1 MATEPHGRYLFAGD
15 VEGRLHLLFKR
26 AAAVNKS
33 NGPFDCLF
41 CVGAFFPPA
50 DPATAGGGG
59 AGGQSELE
67 DYIAGRAK
75 APLPT
80 FLIGDIGV
88 GAQRLLEIAERGGG
102 GAATRKEGEAGE
114 EKGKEEGKEEQKEE
128 VEEGGKGEGEE
139 KGEGEDK
146 GEGEEKGKGEEA
158 PEGEGDGSK
167 AVGEAGE
174 AEESKGEV
182 GAGRQGGGSGG
193 GEKEEDEEVGEGEWR
208 SHRRVKICDNIEWL
222 RGAGIA
228 DLCGQIKPSP
238 LCLPAGSNP
247 PYLSSTPPLPSLFR
261 PTGLKVAYLG
271 GRYDPATYLSK
282 QGGGTGAAEG
292 RQERAAVEALV
303 DAGADGAAID
313 MLLTNEW
320 PKGVAALTHPSLLP
334 TPPPATSASAPASVD
349 WAGVGSPVAATLA
362 KELMPRY
369 HVAGGA
375 GFFFARPP
383 YINSATSAEDA
394 STSASGPVTRFIGL
408 APVGNKAKQKFLHA
422 LSLRSASSLPL
433 SDLAAQPPDATP
445 SPFLPRP
452 SSAKNQIWTGSLA
465 APDGAARAA
474 AAAAQAK
481 AEETAAK
488 RTFWE
493 SSDGGKGGGEGAVKP
508 AWALKVEE
516 EEARGVGGAGDG
528 EQYWRYAAG
537 KKRVRRDGGPG
548 GGGGGREGREG
559 PQRMDHHCLA
569 TYALSTSARAAAAEG
584 RTVDSDTRWRMGRW
598 GEEGGEGQGGGDNAA
613 AGSVAAAVA
622 TAAAVAAAA
631 GVGPSSGGPS
641 ELPKGVCFDFVRRGS
656 CTRGDTC
663 RFAHSLPSTSPGLL
677 GTPPPLTPASLAAL
691 LAPHAGPPPGG
702 ATGGAA
708 AGGVVPPAP
717 APCWFCLAS
726 PKVETHLVVSVGE
739 HCYVA
744 LPKGPLV
751 PGHVLILPIEHFP
764 SVISLPSDAL
774 AEMWRYMGALR
785 RCFEAQGQTVV
796 AFERFLQLRAATHAH
811 VNVSGSVL
819 DDIKQISCSLHVMP
833 PPGKGGQGAPCLLLM
848 WLRPSPASNAPSN
861 PFLPTPGHLVTRSP
875 APLLPHCSLLFPR
888 CPLLTPLP
896 PLPTAHSSSPAA
908 HCSLLFPRCPLLTP
922 LPPLPT
928 AHSSSPAAHC
938 SLLFPRCPL
947 LTPLPPLPT
956 AHSSSP
962 AAHCSLLFPRCPL
975 LTPLPPLPTVHA
987 WQVVPIPQDKADQ
1000 VLPAFT
1006 AAASSHNFQ
1015 FATVPKPPEGQH
1027 MDEVKKQSRGGQYLT
1042 VELPDGSL
1050 LVHAIDRGAKLPMQ
1064 LGREVRRGWGE
1075 REVVAGVVGLPE
1087 RGDWRACKE
1096 TAEEEAAMADAFKK
1110 QFQPFDIMG

>member
-167 AVGEAGE
+167 VVGEAGE

-228 DLCGQIKPSP
+228 DLC
-238 LCLPAGSNP
+238 
-247 PYLSSTPPLPSLFR
+247 
-261 PTGLKVAYLG
+261 GLKVAYLG

-362 KELMPRY
+362 KELMPRPHTCKPPYVQLLAPLSLPPACLFYPFILHPASALSLSPSLSLPPSY

-422 LSLRSASSLPL
+422 LSLRPASSLPL

-465 APDGAARAA
+465 APDGAAQAA

-516 EEARGVGGAGDG
+516 EEARGVGGAGEG

-537 KKRVRRDGGPG
+537 RKRVRRDGGPG

-559 PQRMDHHCLA
+559 PQVCFELSGKGVCSRGDACRFMHTLEDGSPLPRNLCFEHFSKGSCSRGTDCRFRHSLA
-569 TYALSTSARAAAAEG
+569 
-584 RTVDSDTRWRMGRW
+584 D
-598 GEEGGEGQGGGDNAA
+598 GEVGGGGGEGQGGGDNAA
-613 AGSVAAAVA
+613 AGSLAAAVA

-861 PFLPTPGHLVTRSP
+861 PFLPTP
-875 APLLPHCSLLFPR
+875 
-888 CPLLTPLP
+888 
-896 PLPTAHSSSPAA
+896 LPTAHSSSPAA

-928 AHSSSPAAHC
+928 AHSSSPAAHRTC
-938 SLLFPRCPL
+938 MAGGAHPPGQGRPAHGRGEEAEPRGPVPHSGAARWVVNSLLPRTSSPL
-947 LTPLPPLPT
+947 LSPSLPPL
-956 AHSSSP
+956 SS
-962 AAHCSLLFPRCPL
+962 R
-975 LTPLPPLPTVHA
+975 
-987 WQVVPIPQDKADQ
+987 
-1000 VLPAFT
+1000 
-1006 AAASSHNFQ
+1006 
-1015 FATVPKPPEGQH
+1015 PEGQH
-1027 MDEVKKQSRGGQYLT
+1027 MTSIDEVKKQSRGGQYLT

-1064 LGREVRRGWGE
+1064 LG

>member
-271 GRYDPATYLSK
+271 GRYDLATYLSK

-362 KELMPRY
+362 KELMPRPHVHARVIEPHTCKPPYVQAPIRASPHTCKPPYVQAPIRASPHTCKPPYVQAPIRASPHTCKPPYVQAPIRASPHTCKPPYVQLLAPLSLPPACLFYPFILHPASALSLSPSLSLPPSY

-516 EEARGVGGAGDG
+516 EEARGVGGAGEG

-559 PQRMDHHCLA
+559 PQVCFELSGKGVCSRGDACRFMHTLEDGSPLPRNLCFEHFSKGSCSRGTDCRFRHSLA
-569 TYALSTSARAAAAEG
+569 
-584 RTVDSDTRWRMGRW
+584 D
-598 GEEGGEGQGGGDNAA
+598 GEVGGGGGEGQGGGDNAA

-811 VNVSGSVL
+811 VNV
-819 DDIKQISCSLHVMP
+819 
-833 PPGKGGQGAPCLLLM
+833 
-848 WLRPSPASNAPSN
+848 
-861 PFLPTPGHLVTRSP
+861 
-875 APLLPHCSLLFPR
+875 
-888 CPLLTPLP
+888 
-896 PLPTAHSSSPAA
+896 
-908 HCSLLFPRCPLLTP
+908 
-922 LPPLPT
+922 
-928 AHSSSPAAHC
+928 
-938 SLLFPRCPL
+938 
-947 LTPLPPLPT
+947 
-956 AHSSSP
+956 
-962 AAHCSLLFPRCPL
+962 
-975 LTPLPPLPTVHA
+975 
-987 WQVVPIPQDKADQ
+987 VPIPQDKADQ

-1064 LGREVRRGWGE
+1064 LGREV
-1075 REVVAGVVGLPE
+1075 VAGVVGLPE

>member
-1 MATEPHGRYLFAGD
+1 MAAEPHGRYLFAGD
-15 VEGRLHLLFKR
+15 VEGRLNLLFKR

-41 CVGAFFPPA
+41 CVGAFFPPS
-50 DPATAGGGG
+50 DPATAAAGG

-88 GAQRLLEIAERGGG
+88 GAQRLLEIAVRGGG
-102 GAATRKEGEAGE
+102 GAATRKEGEAAE
-114 EKGKEEGKEEQKEE
+114 EKVKEEGKEEQKEE
-128 VEEGGKGEGEE
+128 AEEGGKGEGEE

-146 GEGEEKGKGEEA
+146 GEGEEKGEGEDKGEGEEKGEGEDKGEGEEKGEGEDKGEGEEKGEGEDKGEGEEKGEGEDKGEGEEKEKGEETR
-158 PEGEGDGSK
+158 EGEGDGSK

-174 AEESKGEV
+174 GEESKGEV
-182 GAGRQGGGSGG
+182 GAGTQGGGSGG

-228 DLCGQIKPSP
+228 DLCGQMKPSP
-238 LCLPAGSNP
+238 LCLPPGSNP

-271 GRYDPATYLSK
+271 GRYDPATYLSG
-282 QGGGTGAAEG
+282 QAGGTGVAEG

-313 MLLTNEW
+313 VLLTNEW

-334 TPPPATSASAPASVD
+334 SPPPATSASAPASVD

-375 GFFFARPP
+375 GAFFARPP
-383 YINSATSAEDA
+383 YINSSAATSAEDA

-422 LSLRSASSLPL
+422 LSLRPASSLPL
-433 SDLAAQPPDATP
+433 SDLAARPPDATP

-452 SSAKNQIWTGSLA
+452 TSAKNQIWTGSLA

-516 EEARGVGGAGDG
+516 EEARGAGGAGEG

-537 KKRVRRDGGPG
+537 KKRARRDGGPG
-548 GGGGGREGREG
+548 GGGREG
-559 PQRMDHHCLA
+559 PQVCFELSGKGVCSRGDACRFMHTLEDGSPLPRNLCFEHFSKGSCSRGTDCRFRHSLA
-569 TYALSTSARAAAAEG
+569 G
-584 RTVDSDTRWRMGRW
+584 
-598 GEEGGEGQGGGDNAA
+598 GEAGGGAGEGQGGGGNAA

-631 GVGPSSGGPS
+631 GVGGSSGGATD
-641 ELPKGVCFDFVRRGS
+641 LPKGVCFDLVRRGS

-677 GTPPPLTPASLAAL
+677 ATPPPLTPASLAAL
-691 LAPHAGPPPGG
+691 LAPPAAGGPAGG
-702 ATGGAA
+702 ATGGAGG
-708 AGGVVPPAP
+708 AGGAAPPTP

-785 RCFEAQGQTVV
+785 KCFEAQGQTVV

-811 VNVSGSVL
+811 VNV
-819 DDIKQISCSLHVMP
+819 
-833 PPGKGGQGAPCLLLM
+833 
-848 WLRPSPASNAPSN
+848 
-861 PFLPTPGHLVTRSP
+861 
-875 APLLPHCSLLFPR
+875 
-888 CPLLTPLP
+888 
-896 PLPTAHSSSPAA
+896 
-908 HCSLLFPRCPLLTP
+908 
-922 LPPLPT
+922 
-928 AHSSSPAAHC
+928 
-938 SLLFPRCPL
+938 
-947 LTPLPPLPT
+947 
-956 AHSSSP
+956 
-962 AAHCSLLFPRCPL
+962 
-975 LTPLPPLPTVHA
+975 
-987 WQVVPIPQDKADQ
+987 VPIPQGKADQ

-1006 AAASSHNFQ
+1006 AAAASHNFQ
-1015 FATVPKPPEGQH
+1015 FASVPKPPDGQH
-1027 MDEVKKQSRGGQYLT
+1027 MAVVDEVKKQSRGGQYLT
-1042 VELPDGSL
+1042 VELPDASL

-1064 LGREVRRGWGE
+1064 LGREVRGGWASGETRAGE
-1075 REVVAGVVGLPE
+1075 RCCAGGEEVVAGVVGVPE

>member
-1 MATEPHGRYLFAGD
+1 MAAEPHGRYLFAGD
-15 VEGRLHLLFKR
+15 VEGRLNLLFKR

-41 CVGAFFPPA
+41 CVGAFFPPS
-50 DPATAGGGG
+50 DPATAAAGG

-88 GAQRLLEIAERGGG
+88 GAQRLLEIAVRGGG
-102 GAATRKEGEAGE
+102 GAATRKEGEAAE
-114 EKGKEEGKEEQKEE
+114 EKVKEEGKEEQKEE
-128 VEEGGKGEGEE
+128 AEEGGKGEGEE

-146 GEGEEKGKGEEA
+146 G
-158 PEGEGDGSK
+158 
-167 AVGEAGE
+167 
-174 AEESKGEV
+174 
-182 GAGRQGGGSGG
+182 QM
-193 GEKEEDEEVGEGEWR
+193 
-208 SHRRVKICDNIEWL
+208 
-222 RGAGIA
+222 
-228 DLCGQIKPSP
+228 KPSP
-238 LCLPAGSNP
+238 LCLPPGSNP

-271 GRYDPATYLSK
+271 GRYDPATYLSG
-282 QGGGTGAAEG
+282 QAGGTGAAEG

-313 MLLTNEW
+313 VLLTNEW

-334 TPPPATSASAPASVD
+334 SPPPATSASAPASVD

-375 GFFFARPP
+375 GAFFARPP
-383 YINSATSAEDA
+383 YINSSAATSAEDA

-422 LSLRSASSLPL
+422 LSLRPASSLPL
-433 SDLAAQPPDATP
+433 SDLAARPPDATP

-452 SSAKNQIWTGSLA
+452 TSAKNQIWTGSLA

-516 EEARGVGGAGDG
+516 EEARGAGGAGEG

-537 KKRVRRDGGPG
+537 KKRARRDGGPG
-548 GGGGGREGREG
+548 GGGREG
-559 PQRMDHHCLA
+559 PQVCFELSGKGVCSRGDACRFMHTLEDGSPLPRNLCFEHFSKGTCSRGTDCRFRHSLA
-569 TYALSTSARAAAAEG
+569 G
-584 RTVDSDTRWRMGRW
+584 
-598 GEEGGEGQGGGDNAA
+598 GEAGGGAGEGQGGGGNAA

-631 GVGPSSGGPS
+631 GVGGSSGGATD
-641 ELPKGVCFDFVRRGS
+641 LPKGVCFDLVRQGS

-677 GTPPPLTPASLAAL
+677 ATPPPLTPASLAAL
-691 LAPHAGPPPGG
+691 LAPPAAGAPAGG
-702 ATGGAA
+702 ATGGAGG
-708 AGGVVPPAP
+708 AGGAAPPTP

-785 RCFEAQGQTVV
+785 KCFAAQGHTVV

-819 DDIKQISCSLHVMP
+819 DDLKRISCALQVVPFLLAHGIARGAI
-833 PPGKGGQGAPCLLLM
+833 PPGTWRSLPAGVDVTWPLTHLQCAL
-848 WLRPSPASNAPSN
+848 PS
-861 PFLPTPGHLVTRSP
+861 F
-875 APLLPHCSLLFPR
+875 LPHCSLLFPL
-888 CPLLTPLP
+888 C
-896 PLPTAHSSSPAA
+896 SP
-908 HCSLLFPRCPLLTP
+908 C
-922 LPPLPT
+922 
-928 AHSSSPAAHC
+928 
-938 SLLFPRCPL
+938 
-947 LTPLPPLPT
+947 
-956 AHSSSP
+956 
-962 AAHCSLLFPRCPL
+962 
-975 LTPLPPLPTVHA
+975 VHT

-1006 AAASSHNFQ
+1006 AAAASHNFQ
-1015 FATVPKPPEGQH
+1015 FASVPKPPADGQH
-1027 MDEVKKQSRGGQYLT
+1027 MAVVGEVKKQSRGGQYLT
-1042 VELPDGSL
+1042 VELPDASL

-1064 LGREVRRGWGE
+1064 LGREV
-1075 REVVAGVVGLPE
+1075 VAGVVGVPE

>member
-1 MATEPHGRYLFAGD
+1 MAAEPHGRYLFAGD
-15 VEGRLHLLFKR
+15 VEGRLNLLFKR

-41 CVGAFFPPA
+41 CVGAFFPPS
-50 DPATAGGGG
+50 DPATAAAGG

-88 GAQRLLEIAERGGG
+88 GAQRLLEIAVRGGG
-102 GAATRKEGEAGE
+102 GAATRKEGEAAE
-114 EKGKEEGKEEQKEE
+114 EKVKEEGKEEQKEE
-128 VEEGGKGEGEE
+128 AEEGGKGEGEE

-146 GEGEEKGKGEEA
+146 GEGEEKGEGEDKGEGEEKGEGEDKGEGEEKGEGEDKGEGEEKGEGEDKGEGEEKGEGEDKGEGEEKEKGEETR
-158 PEGEGDGSK
+158 EGEGDGSK

-174 AEESKGEV
+174 GEESKGEV
-182 GAGRQGGGSGG
+182 GAGTQGGGSGG

-228 DLCGQIKPSP
+228 DLCGQMKPSP
-238 LCLPAGSNP
+238 LCLPPGSNP

-271 GRYDPATYLSK
+271 GRYDPATYLS
-282 QGGGTGAAEG
+282 GRRAARGWAEG

-313 MLLTNEW
+313 VLLTNEW

-334 TPPPATSASAPASVD
+334 SPPPATSASAPASVD

-375 GFFFARPP
+375 GAFFARPP
-383 YINSATSAEDA
+383 YINSSAATSAEDA
-394 STSASGPVTRFIGL
+394 STSASGPVTRFIGEGGGDRCEAHL
-408 APVGNKAKQKFLHA
+408 L
-422 LSLRSASSLPL
+422 
-433 SDLAAQPPDATP
+433 
-445 SPFLPRP
+445 
-452 SSAKNQIWTGSLA
+452 
-465 APDGAARAA
+465 
-474 AAAAQAK
+474 
-481 AEETAAK
+481 
-488 RTFWE
+488 E

-516 EEARGVGGAGDG
+516 EEARGAGGAGEG

-537 KKRVRRDGGPG
+537 KKRARRDGGPG
-548 GGGGGREGREG
+548 GGGREG
-559 PQRMDHHCLA
+559 PQLHSRRHLPLRPLA
-569 TYALSTSARAAAAEG
+569 PLHLARPPRHSPSPHPRLPR
-584 RTVDSDTRWRMGRW
+584 RT
-598 GEEGGEGQGGGDNAA
+598 ACPPA
-613 AGSVAAAVA
+613 AG
-622 TAAAVAAAA
+622 
-631 GVGPSSGGPS
+631 GP
-641 ELPKGVCFDFVRRGS
+641 
-656 CTRGDTC
+656 
-663 RFAHSLPSTSPGLL
+663 A
-677 GTPPPLTPASLAAL
+677 
-691 LAPHAGPPPGG
+691 GG
-702 ATGGAA
+702 ATGGAGG
-708 AGGVVPPAP
+708 AGGAAPPTP

-785 RCFEAQGQTVV
+785 KCFEAQGQTVV

-811 VNVSGSVL
+811 VNV
-819 DDIKQISCSLHVMP
+819 
-833 PPGKGGQGAPCLLLM
+833 
-848 WLRPSPASNAPSN
+848 
-861 PFLPTPGHLVTRSP
+861 
-875 APLLPHCSLLFPR
+875 
-888 CPLLTPLP
+888 
-896 PLPTAHSSSPAA
+896 
-908 HCSLLFPRCPLLTP
+908 
-922 LPPLPT
+922 
-928 AHSSSPAAHC
+928 
-938 SLLFPRCPL
+938 
-947 LTPLPPLPT
+947 
-956 AHSSSP
+956 
-962 AAHCSLLFPRCPL
+962 
-975 LTPLPPLPTVHA
+975 
-987 WQVVPIPQDKADQ
+987 VPIPQGKADQ

-1006 AAASSHNFQ
+1006 AAAASHNFQ
-1015 FATVPKPPEGQH
+1015 FASVPKPPGLSFLLAPPCLPPRTSVPPSSHLRASFLAPPCLLPRTSVPPSSHLRASFLAPPCLLPRTSVPPSSHLRASFLAPPCLLTSSPLPTPGSTPSPLHTPDGQH
-1027 MDEVKKQSRGGQYLT
+1027 MAVVDEVKKQSRGGQYLT
-1042 VELPDGSL
+1042 VELPDASL

-1064 LGREVRRGWGE
+1064 LGREVRGGWASGETRAGE
-1075 REVVAGVVGLPE
+1075 RCCAGGEEVVAGVVGVPE